1 MYAVD
6 LQHKLKTKTKMK
18 QFFLNIYYF
27 FANFFKRLKFKKYEK
42 LLEDAIIDKEANQII
57 LMRQIKKEILK
68 LWPKGRSKYIPLSY
82 PQRMEIKAKIYS
94 QFGKQMQKLHIKIND
109 NLHFV

>member
-1 MYAVD
+1 
-6 LQHKLKTKTKMK
+6 MK
-18 QFFLNIYYF
+18 KILLNIFYF
-27 FANFFKRLKFKKYEK
+27 FTQFFKRNKFKRFEK
-42 LLEDAIIDKEANQII
+42 SLEDAIIDKEAHQII

-68 LWPKGRSKYIPLSY
+68 LWPQGRSKYIPLSY